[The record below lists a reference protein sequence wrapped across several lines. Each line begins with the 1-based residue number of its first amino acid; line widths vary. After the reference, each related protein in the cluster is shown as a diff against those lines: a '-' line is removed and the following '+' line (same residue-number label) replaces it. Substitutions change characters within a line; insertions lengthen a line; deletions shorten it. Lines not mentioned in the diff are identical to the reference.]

1 MLKRLTFAAS
11 LVIAAAAPSMAQ
23 TWPAKAV
30 HIMVPFGA
38 GSTPDIVARIIADGL
53 KKQYPDSAFIVENK
67 PGASGNIG
75 TDAVA
80 KAAPDGGT
88 IGVSIGGPLAINTL
102 LFSKLP
108 YDPKKDITA
117 VTQLITQPSALAVNN
132 DLKVGSVK
140 DLVALI
146 KANPGKYNFASIGNG
161 SLSHLAMEAIALK
174 AGTKLVHVPYPSSP
188 QAMTAIIRG
197 DAQMGCLP
205 AISVVPLAKD
215 GKVKII
221 AVSTAKRSP
230 YLPDVPTLQESGL
243 DVEADAWMGL
253 IAPGG
258 MPKAMVD
265 KINHDVV
272 AIIKQPDVKEKLGKT
287 LMEPVG
293 SSPEDFR
300 AVINRE
306 VDRWGPVIKAA
317 DVKVN

>member
-1 MLKRLTFAAS
+1 
-11 LVIAAAAPSMAQ
+11 MAQ

-230 YLPDVPTLQESGL
+230 YLPDVPTLKESGI